1 MMATVTS
8 ECLYGSAIASR
19 DSGQSAAAECPY
31 RAGPCPKVEDLDDT
45 VEDLVVQVR
54 RMNSYLMIIMGIIA
68 VECGICVL

>member
-8 ECLYGSAIASR
+8 
-19 DSGQSAAAECPY
+19 DCPFG
-31 RAGPCPKVEDLDDT
+31 AGPCPKVEDLDET
-45 VEDLVVQVR
+45 VKDLVAQVR

>member
-8 ECLYGSAIASR
+8 DCPFGSAITSR
-19 DSGQSAAAECPY
+19 DSGQSATADCPY
-31 RAGPCPKVEDLDDT
+31 RAGPCPKVEDLDET
-45 VEDLVVQVR
+45 VKDLVVQVR